1 MAERLLIVEEAFTA
15 KGRGVMVSP
24 KITLNPSGP
33 NPGRAPFAVRLRLPN
48 GEERDASAVLEVSH
62 IRGPLPP
69 FAMIR
74 LLELTPDEVPPGTE
88 VWRAEA

>member
-1 MAERLLIVEEAFTA
+1 MAAAERLLIVEEAFTA

-24 KITLNPSGP
+24 KITVA

-48 GEERDASAVLEVSH
+48 GDERDASAVLEVSH

-74 LLELTPDEVPPGTE
+74 LIDLTPDDVPPGTE
-88 VWRAEA
+88 VWRAET